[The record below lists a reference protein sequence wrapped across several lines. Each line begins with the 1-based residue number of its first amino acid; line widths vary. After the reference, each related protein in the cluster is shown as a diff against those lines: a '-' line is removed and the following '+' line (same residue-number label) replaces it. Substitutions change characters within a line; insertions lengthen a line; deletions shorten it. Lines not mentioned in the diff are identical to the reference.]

1 MRYIFT
7 FIFLLYGL
15 SIMSQDIFV
24 SAEPIPAYPGG
35 EKALTKFIKDNLVYP
50 EFAQIKGIEGQV
62 IIQFNIAL
70 NGDVVNIR
78 INKSLESS
86 CDSAVIKMMKT
97 MPRWIPVN
105 KNKLSDEIILPVNFT
120 LPTINS
126 RKIYHHKNLDQLPF
140 FPDGEQALYNF
151 IQKNLKYPII
161 EHECFGDSC
170 SLCPRGR
177 VTIRFIVTKEGKIES
192 PEIIRGLTP
201 LLDKEALRIINLMPS
216 WIPAKQKGENVDA
229 FFILPIVF
237 RL

>member
-1 MRYIFT
+1 MRYL
-7 FIFLLYGL
+7 FIIVLFYYSFL
-15 SIMSQDIFV
+15 MAQDKQIFV
-24 SAEPIPAYPGG
+24 ATAPMPAYPGG
-35 EKALTKFIKDNLVYP
+35 EIALTKFIKDNLVYP

-62 IIQFNIAL
+62 IAQFNIAS

-78 INKSLESS
+78 IKKSLESS
-86 CDSAVIKMMKT
+86 CDSAVVKMIKA
-97 MPRWIPVN
+97 MPKWIPVN
-105 KNKLSDEIILPVNFT
+105 KNRLSDEFTLPVNFT
-120 LPTINS
+120 LPTIDG
-126 RKIYHHKNLDQLPF
+126 RKIYHHKNLDQLPL

-192 PEIIRGLTP
+192 PEIIRGTP
-201 LLDKEALRIINLMPS
+201 LLDKEALRIIKLMPS
-216 WIPAKQKGENVDA
+216 WIPAKHKGENVDT